1 MIISELLGYGF
12 MQHALV
18 TALLT
23 SIVCGIMGTYIV
35 TKRLVFISGGIT
47 HASFG
52 GIGIAYFLGFNPL
65 LGAAVF
71 SVLSALGIEWLSKE
85 NHKIRPDS
93 SIAIFWSFG
102 MAAGVIFIFL
112 TPGYAPN
119 LITYLFGSILTV
131 TLTEIYVLLFLTL
144 IISGF
149 FILFY
154 RIILSVAFDEE
165 FARTRQIPVG
175 AIKNFLMA
183 LTALSIIMSIRVAGI
198 ILVISLLTIPQATA
212 NIFYRSFRA
221 ILFASIVIGFTGCL
235 SGIFLSYLFDI
246 PSGAS
251 IIFVLV
257 IIFILSGL
265 YKQMRTRILLR
276 PQL

>member
-1 MIISELLGYGF
+1 MDISQLLEYTF
-12 MQHALV
+12 IRHALI

-23 SIVCGIMGTYIV
+23 SVACGIMGTYIV

-52 GIGIAYFLGFNPL
+52 GIGIAYFLGFHPL

-71 SVLSALGIEWLSKE
+71 SVLSALGIEMLSKE
-85 NHKIRPDS
+85 KTIRPDS

-102 MAAGVIFIFL
+102 MAIGIIFIFL

-119 LITYLFGSILTV
+119 LMSYLFGSILTV
-131 TLTEIYVLLFLTL
+131 TLTEIYFLLALAIL
-144 IISGF
+144 ISLF
-149 FILFY
+149 FFFFY
-154 RIILSVAFDEE
+154 RTILAVSFDED
-165 FARTRQIPVG
+165 FAKTRRIPV
-175 AIKNFLMA
+175 AMIKNLLMA
-183 LTALSIIMSIRVAGI
+183 LTALTIIMSIRVAGI

-212 NIFYRSFRA
+212 NIFYKSFTA
-221 ILFASIVIGFTGCL
+221 ILVSSIITGFAGCL
-235 SGIFLSYLFDI
+235 SGIILSYLFNI

-257 IIFILSGL
+257 LIFVLSGI
-265 YKQMRTRILLR
+265 YKQLRTRLLLR